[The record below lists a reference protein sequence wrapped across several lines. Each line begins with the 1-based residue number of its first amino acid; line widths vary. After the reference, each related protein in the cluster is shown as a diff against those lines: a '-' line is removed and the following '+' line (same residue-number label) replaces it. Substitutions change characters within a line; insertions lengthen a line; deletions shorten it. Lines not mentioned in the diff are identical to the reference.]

1 MPQSSEELAY
11 RIELWEPAPGQS
23 VERTLAR
30 ALSVQLAR
38 AIFKAAQEENPGRR
52 ITLRKGNRVLAD
64 TVEITQPPAPKPDI
78 AS

>member
-1 MPQSSEELAY
+1 MSQSSEELAY
-11 RIELWEPAPGQS
+11 RIELWEAAPGRS

-52 ITLRKGNRVLAD
+52 ITLQKGSRVLAD
-64 TVEITQPPAPKPDI
+64 TVQVAPPPAGKSDT
-78 AS
+78 AT